1 MLRQRE
7 RSLEECRRRLQ
18 RGSQATAQRI
28 ETGRLQ
34 THGLRERLVGLTGR
48 SMRDRAGGLQNRA
61 ARLNSLAPE
70 QTLKR
75 GYSICLDG
83 GGGGIIRSADQ
94 SGKGQPVKVLLS
106 AGRLEATVDE
116 AIP

>member
-1 MLRQRE
+1 MRE
-7 RSLEECRRRLQ
+7 R
-18 RGSQATAQRI
+18 T
-28 ETGRLQ
+28 
-34 THGLRERLVGLTGR
+34 
-48 SMRDRAGGLQNRA
+48 GGLQSRA
-61 ARLNSLAPE
+61 ARLSSLAPE

-83 GGGGIIRSADQ
+83 SGGQIIRGADQ
-94 SGKGQPVKVLLS
+94 ARKGQPVKVLLS